1 MSNVSPSSPAIALPL
16 QGLSVLVTRPKA
28 QAQSL
33 VQHINQ
39 LGGRAI
45 LLPLLAICAVADSA
59 RLQQQLAT
67 LSHFDLAIFISP
79 NAVQYGMQAIAAA
92 HASLPKKVATI
103 GASSAQS
110 LRACGV
116 PNVLVP
122 TLQSDSEAL
131 LALPELSDMQGR
143 RVMILRGDGGR
154 ELLGDTLKAR
164 GASVE
169 YASCY
174 QRSAAPLSTAD
185 LLRDWPDV
193 ITVTSSEALVY
204 LHALRAENLPL
215 LATPLFV
222 PHARI
227 ANLAQQQGWQNVHL
241 SEAGDA
247 GLMAALI
254 NWRKLKG
261 TI

>member
-1 MSNVSPSSPAIALPL
+1 MSNVAHSSPATAQPL
-16 QGLSVLVTRPKA
+16 RGLSVLVTRPKA

-33 VQHINQ
+33 VQAINA

-45 LLPLLAICAVADSA
+45 LLPLLDIAAVKNPVL
-59 RLQQQLAT
+59 LQQQLAR
-67 LSHFDLAIFISP
+67 LSEFDLAIFISP

-92 HASLPKKVATI
+92 HAALPQKVACI

-110 LRACGV
+110 LRDFGV
-116 PNVLVP
+116 QNVLVP
-122 TLQSDSEAL
+122 LLQSDSEAL
-131 LALPELSDMQGR
+131 LALPELSNMHGQ

-174 QRSAAPLSTAD
+174 QRSAAVVTTSD
-185 LLRDWPDV
+185 LLRDPPAV

-204 LHALRAENLPL
+204 LRTLLDTQPAL
-215 LATPLFV
+215 LATPLLA

-227 ANLAQQQGWQNVHL
+227 ANLATQQGWQNVTL
-241 SEAGDA
+241 TGAGDA
-247 GLMAALI
+247 GLVAALI
-254 NWRKLKG
+254 DSRALKG
-261 TI
+261 TL